1 MGGGKIPGD
10 RKPRPPN
17 YRIYNCELFSLKNF
31 FILFFKNFFVII
43 FYLCYLYIVFLCVFS
58 YVFVLWIF
66 VSVYFDEVF
75 TTICVPYSLL
85 FSSFFLVFL
94 VKIVYF
100 FDLKMLVI

>member
-1 MGGGKIPGD
+1 MWAGAKFRATGSPA
-10 RKPRPPN
+10 PPY

-31 FILFFKNFFVII
+31 FILFFKNFLL
-43 FYLCYLYIVFLCVFS
+43 LCYLYIVFLCVFS

-85 FSSFFLVFL
+85 FSSFFGVFL
-94 VKIVYF
+94 VKKVYF

>member
-10 RKPRPPN
+10 RKPRPPPIIEYIIAN
-17 YRIYNCELFSLKNF
+17 YSRSKIFSFYFSK
-31 FILFFKNFFVII
+31 I
-43 FYLCYLYIVFLCVFS
+43 FLLLCYLYLVFLCVFS

-85 FSSFFLVFL
+85 FSSFF
-94 VKIVYF
+94 
-100 FDLKMLVI
+100 

>member
-1 MGGGKIPGD
+1 M
-10 RKPRPPN
+10 
-17 YRIYNCELFSLKNF
+17 RIILAQKF
-31 FILFFKNFFVII
+31 FHFIFQKFFRYY

-85 FSSFFLVFL
+85 FSSFFGVFL
-94 VKIVYF
+94 VKNVYF

>member
-1 MGGGKIPGD
+1 MWAAAKFRATGSPAPPIIEYINANYSRSKIFSFYFS
-10 RKPRPPN
+10 K
-17 YRIYNCELFSLKNF
+17 IFLLLFL
-31 FILFFKNFFVII
+31 
-43 FYLCYLYIVFLCVFS
+43 LCYLYLVFLCVFS

-85 FSSFFLVFL
+85 FSSFFGVFL
-94 VKIVYF
+94 VKKVYF